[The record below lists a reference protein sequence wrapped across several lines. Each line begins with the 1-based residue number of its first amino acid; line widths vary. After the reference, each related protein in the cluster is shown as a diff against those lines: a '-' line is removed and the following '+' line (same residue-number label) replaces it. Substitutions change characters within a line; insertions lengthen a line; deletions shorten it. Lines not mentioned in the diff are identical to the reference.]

1 MEVEM
6 KSIAKIICC
15 GVALTWMCGASARG
29 EDADTN
35 QAAEVEVTEVAP
47 AADAV
52 EVSALPTGGSSSL
65 LTQTAAGSSQAAA
78 STQAA
83 AGSTQIATG
92 STAPAS
98 AGATSNATPPA
109 DALVAPAAPVTE
121 DVKVVPTPPAPRVA
135 VKPYRDKINRTKVEK
150 RIENNAAIT
159 RKRTATAEKDVA
171 ERAAKQQQGQ

>member
-1 MEVEM
+1 M
-6 KSIAKIICC
+6 KPIAKIICC

-47 AADAV
+47 AADTV
-52 EVSALPTGGSSSL
+52 EVSALPTGGSSNI
-65 LTQTAAGSSQAAA
+65 LTQTAAGG
-78 STQAA
+78 T
-83 AGSTQIATG
+83 T
-92 STAPAS
+92 PAS
-98 AGATSNATPPA
+98 ADATSNAALPA
-109 DALVAPAAPVTE
+109 DALVTPAAPVTE
-121 DVKVVPTPPAPRVA
+121 DVKVVPTPPAPRVT
-135 VKPYRDKINRTKVEK
+135 VKPYRDKIDRTKVEK